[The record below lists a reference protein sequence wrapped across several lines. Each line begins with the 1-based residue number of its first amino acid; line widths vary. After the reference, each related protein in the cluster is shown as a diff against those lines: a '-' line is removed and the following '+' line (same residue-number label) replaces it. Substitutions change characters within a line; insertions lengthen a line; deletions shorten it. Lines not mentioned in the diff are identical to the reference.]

1 MDEFKTVESAP
12 HYTKDALFLKQRA
25 DVDKMRVSLLSCDSD
40 PSNTVRALRNIAILQ
55 IQHQFGRIIRFL
67 DMMDQIEDKLYDAI
81 GARLD
86 TIDEF
91 DPDAWMM
98 LMSLQSRLQKN
109 IIESNKLLEPYIG
122 VNSVAQFNLIAEEY
136 SEIPATS
143 EDTIGIDKV
152 ERDRL
157 RIAAQ
162 QVISSLTSQQLNSTT
177 GVISETTTDTVVPEI
192 VTEVE
197 RTGGDANG

>member
-40 PSNTVRALRNIAILQ
+40 PSNTVQALRNIAILQ

-122 VNSVAQFNLIAEEY
+122 VNSVAQFNMIAEEY
-136 SEIPATS
+136 AEIPTNNV

-157 RIAAQ
+157 RLAAQ
-162 QVISSLTSQQLNSTT
+162 QVISSLTKQSDGNDNSD
-177 GVISETTTDTVVPEI
+177 SEM
-192 VTEVE
+192 
-197 RTGGDANG
+197 GGDVSG